1 VELIRRADLISTSPI
16 NLHNR
21 RVCSVHFED
30 KMFVESN
37 NRDISRLA
45 PHAIPTL
52 MLQAHTGSSSFMK
65 LLPHQTEVP
74 SSIPLTCGSSNKMLP
89 DHMNTCQLL
98 SSKRSEVY
106 STEPKSISSENH
118 LRKTL
123 VAARESFYPVV
134 CDVGVQCCIDYP
146 QNDSTK
152 TNKEVH
158 KVKEEDTS
166 QILYIKKLREII
178 KSLRNN
184 LSSKTRSL
192 VRLKVVVNHLRNKL
206 REKTKGETVHEK
218 KRTQSNKKVSRV
230 FRKGMRWTPEA
241 KKQAIGLYL
250 KSPAAYSAIR
260 TQQFMNLPHKRTLL
274 RTVHQLF
281 EKVSRVY
288 LLTYTV

>member
-1 VELIRRADLISTSPI
+1 ML
-16 NLHNR
+16 
-21 RVCSVHFED
+21 
-30 KMFVESN
+30 FV
-37 NRDISRLA
+37 
-45 PHAIPTL
+45 
-52 MLQAHTGSSSFMK
+52 M
-65 LLPHQTEVP
+65 
-74 SSIPLTCGSSNKMLP
+74 
-89 DHMNTCQLL
+89 
-98 SSKRSEVY
+98 Y
-106 STEPKSISSENH
+106 
-118 LRKTL
+118 
-123 VAARESFYPVV
+123 
-134 CDVGVQCCIDYP
+134 VGVQSCIDYP

-206 REKTKGETVHEK
+206 REKIKGETVHEK
-218 KRTQSNKKVSRV
+218 KRTQSNEKVSRV

-288 LLTYTV
+288 LLTYTYVSKINKLTLSFGAVQQNEGKFGSASVAMNTLVDLGKMPKSCQNTAIFIEKVC